1 MKFLFFEFDLAS
13 PHKTVNEGCER
24 KNFLITGRM
33 LPNFF
38 RKLRSSSIGMY
49 ALLMAMMSLFLF
61 SCDDPEPAMDDMV
74 VSDEWRSMP
83 DLSTLSKEEL
93 VEYFKEYKF
102 GERGSPP
109 MSIEITDV
117 EGLPATPKI
126 KTRNSLKCD
135 VEITLTSRS
144 SSSTDSA
151 TLEIYEN
158 DILVDSY
165 KMHHTPKFLW
175 EIDDANEYK
184 YKIIPLG
191 DTSNTELY
199 FQVGLKY
206 GSVWVYNIYG
216 TYTTQPF
223 NYTCP
228 EPTGGICEVEW
239 TITQYAGSATHY
251 DVIFW
256 PTSGPFTNYEG
267 GTLYPGTPLTK
278 TINSNFSYDLLIV
291 PQGSSSSREFF
302 RFMTSTPYL
311 NVGIMFDLD
320 MTDPNQQ
327 QGEYPNFDYFDCP

>member
-1 MKFLFFEFDLAS
+1 MKFLSFEFDFAP
-13 PHKTVNEGCER
+13 PHKTVNEGCKR
-24 KNFLITGRM
+24 KNFLIAGRI

-38 RKLRSSSIGMY
+38 RKLYSSSTGMH

-61 SCDDPEPAMDDMV
+61 SCDDPGQTMDDIT

-83 DLSTLSKEEL
+83 DLNTLSKEEL

-126 KTRNSLKCD
+126 KTRNSAKCD
-135 VEITLTSRS
+135 LEITLLGGPP
-144 SSSTDSA
+144 SSTDSA
-151 TLEIYEN
+151 TLELYEN
-158 DILVDSY
+158 DILMDSY
-165 KMHHTPKFLW
+165 TLYDKVKIFV

-191 DTSNTELY
+191 DVSNPKFY

-206 GSVWVYNIYG
+206 GSLWVYNIDG
-216 TYTTQPF
+216 EYTTQPF

-228 EPTGGICEVEW
+228 EPTGGMCEVEW
-239 TITQYAGSATHY
+239 TITKYAGSATHY
-251 DVIFW
+251 EVYMI
-256 PTSGPFTNYEG
+256 PTDNYYPAMKFD
-267 GTLYPGTPLTK
+267 TLYPGVPVSLTRD
-278 TINSNFSYDLLIV
+278 SNRDYNILIY
-291 PQGSSSSREFF
+291 PSPGSSLEFF

-311 NVGIMFDLD
+311 NVALMFDLD

-327 QGEYPNFDYFDCP
+327 EGFYPNFDYYDCP